1 MVDMAIPGSIMAS
14 AESILVRLT
23 LKSVHP
29 PYGFYYLVASGIIA
43 IQLEMVVLMAFF
55 VVISPYLMVP
65 VVPPIPPLP
74 PLPMSHSHTGC
85 ITGVLPATAMC
96 LHWGDPWGSAHA
108 AGEQGRKEEEEA
120 EDPLRPWDEAIW
132 PRRRCVLI
140 ANSTAFCTCVNQ
152 SVWMSSSVSSPHT
165 SHPSSHFMSHA
176 SGGDY
181 KLLLLSI
188 MCVHS
193 VLRNFYTMIVWI
205 HIKYQQLILAS
216 KEIVCY
222 LKWDLVSIL
231 WCSKNCA
238 TKQHSM

>member
-1 MVDMAIPGSIMAS
+1 MS
-14 AESILVRLT
+14 
-23 LKSVHP
+23 
-29 PYGFYYLVASGIIA
+29 
-43 IQLEMVVLMAFF
+43 FF
-55 VVISPYLMVP
+55 VVISPYLMVS
-65 VVPPIPPLP
+65 VAPPT

-96 LHWGDPWGSAHA
+96 LHWGDPWGPTHA

-120 EDPLRPWDEAIW
+120 EDPLCPWDEAIW

-152 SVWMSSSVSSPHT
+152 PVWMSSSVMVVLITTRLS
-165 SHPSSHFMSHA
+165 SSHFMSHA

-193 VLRNFYTMIVWI
+193 VLRNFYMMW
-205 HIKYQQLILAS
+205 HKYCLNTHKVPAAYSSQ
-216 KEIVCY
+216 
-222 LKWDLVSIL
+222 
-231 WCSKNCA
+231 
-238 TKQHSM
+238 

>member
-14 AESILVRLT
+14 AQSILVRST
-23 LKSVHP
+23 PRSVVSTT
-29 PYGFYYLVASGIIA
+29 FLLVHHSHTTWNGNFN
-43 IQLEMVVLMAFF
+43 VLFCGHFTIFDGVSSTAH
-55 VVISPYLMVP
+55 
-65 VVPPIPPLP
+65 

-96 LHWGDPWGSAHA
+96 LHWGDPWGPAHA

-120 EDPLRPWDEAIW
+120 EDPLCPWDEAIW

-152 SVWMSSSVSSPHT
+152 SMWMSSSVMVVLITTRLS
-165 SHPSSHFMSHA
+165 SSHFMSHA

-193 VLRNFYTMIVWI
+193 VSRNCYMMW
-205 HIKYQQLILAS
+205 HKYCLNTHKVPAAYSSQQRNSLLPQMG
-216 KEIVCY
+216 
-222 LKWDLVSIL
+222 LKPRL
-231 WCSKNCA
+231 
-238 TKQHSM
+238 H